1 MARIN
6 SLNILLQGGTSG
18 AKDLLSEMYGKVIDG
33 VSKQLV
39 STRIKN
45 MDLSGDPASGTV
57 EAKRFVNAT
66 SNAYGTARAAG
77 KGDSLSAL
85 PVVIPINTD
94 KEIVEE
100 LEEKDV
106 SLYGVEGVL
115 ARRAQNHIQIMAAE
129 LDRAFFTEAKT
140 AGVSLTIPQGM
151 TNIEDI
157 LEFGIQSVETI
168 QNAYVD
174 GVPRGLLKLVCNP
187 AYYGQ
192 IRNRLDTLTR
202 VNVDTATEEF
212 FAFHGVETFSSI
224 HLPAN
229 TNFMVMINGAVAQP
243 VKSDPY
249 TAEKIPLAD
258 AVALELFYYYGTKAV
273 MPDLIA
279 WAKDRRASMKVI
291 LPSGAI
297 AECNNEVVIDQW
309 KKAGYKEVA
318 PVQQEGKKA
327 ETKKKS
333 KSE

>member
-6 SLNILLQGGTSG
+6 ALNILLQGGSPG
-18 AKDLLSEMYGKVIDG
+18 AKEYLAELYGKVIEG

-39 STRIKN
+39 SYRIKN
-45 MDLSGDPASGTV
+45 MDLSGDPDAGTV

-66 SNAYGTARAAG
+66 AATYGTARAAG
-77 KGDSLSAL
+77 KGSAVKAQ
-85 PVVIPINTD
+85 PVTIPINVN

-129 LDRAFFTEAKT
+129 LDKAFFAEAKT
-140 AGVSLTIPQGM
+140 AGVQLTIPQNV
-151 TNIEDI
+151 TAIEDV
-157 LEFGIQSVETI
+157 LEYGIQAVETV
-168 QNAYVD
+168 QNEYVD
-174 GVPRGLLKLVCNP
+174 GVPRDLLKMVVSP
-187 AYYGQ
+187 AYYGK

-202 VNVDTATEEF
+202 VNVDTTTEEF
-212 FAFHGVETFSSI
+212 YVFHGVETFSSI
-224 HLPAN
+224 HLPAG
-229 TNFMVMINGAVAQP
+229 TNFQIMINGAIAQP

-279 WAKDRRASMKVI
+279 WA
-291 LPSGAI
+291 GA
-297 AECNNEVVIDQW
+297 
-309 KKAGYKEVA
+309 AGA
-318 PVQQEGKKA
+318 TGL
-327 ETKKKS
+327 T
-333 KSE
+333 